1 MQKYT
6 LDNGITVFSQKESHV
21 NSINIGVF
29 IQSGSAFENEENNG
43 VSHFIEHLIFKTG
56 NNQKNYSEILSELGV
71 KYGGFT
77 AKEYTCYYFRFT
89 SFNFKTIIDTLIEIF
104 RSFKYINEEQF
115 SIEKNIIRSELQMY
129 RNNFKEI
136 NQSRSIELSF
146 PNQSLALEI
155 VGTDKSLDNL
165 SLEYLIEYYNSVY
178 LPENII
184 LSVCGNLNQAEEGYI
199 MDKFNKLKSH
209 HNGNNQMDI
218 NYPNFTYVG
227 GYDLIQRNTEHLV
240 IDINY
245 HMKNLSEKEYYSLY
259 LLNSILGYGT
269 RISRLQKYIREYLGI
284 SYNVFSY
291 PTIYT
296 NNSLLSIHAEINSH
310 SAIKFFNVIHTIIN
324 NLKNDYV
331 NEDEMVHAIANYHT
345 SLILGLESPM
355 DKMFYYGKNA
365 VLNRNIYT
373 IEESI
378 GIMKSVSVKDIKE
391 IALSFFN
398 STPSLAISG
407 NCSSDEMKEYY
418 KYLVPK
424 SS

>member
-1 MQKYT
+1 MNKYT
-6 LDNGITVFSQKESHV
+6 LDNGITVFCQKESHV
-21 NSINIGVF
+21 QSINLGVF
-29 IQSGSAFENEENNG
+29 IQSGSVFENEENNG

-56 NNQKNYSEILSELGV
+56 NKQKSYSEILSELGV

-89 SFNFKTIIDTLIEIF
+89 SFNFKTIIGTLIDIF
-104 RSFKYINEEQF
+104 RSFEYINEEQF

-129 RNNFKEI
+129 QNNFKEV

-146 PNQSLALEI
+146 PNQSLSYEI
-155 VGTDKSLDNL
+155 VGTDESLDNL
-165 SLEYLIEYYNSVY
+165 NLEYLIEYYNSVY
-178 LPENII
+178 LPENMI
-184 LSVCGNLNQAEEGYI
+184 LSVCGNLNQEQEEYI
-199 MDKFNKLKSH
+199 MDKFNKLQRH
-209 HNGNNQMDI
+209 HNGDNLTEI

-227 GYDLIQRNTEHLV
+227 GYDVIERDTEHLV

-245 HMKNLSEKEYYSLY
+245 YMKNPSEKEFYSIY

-291 PTIYT
+291 PTIYKK
-296 NNSLLSIHAEINSH
+296 NSLLSIHAEINSH
-310 SAIKFFNVIHTIIN
+310 SAIKFFDVIHTIIN
-324 NLKNDYV
+324 DLKNDYV
-331 NEDEMVHAIANYHT
+331 VEDEMVHAISNYHT

-378 GIMKSVSVKDIKE
+378 ELMRSVSVKDIKE
-391 IALSFFN
+391 IALSFFT

-407 NCSSDEMKEYY
+407 KCSSDEVKEYY
-418 KYLVPK
+418 KYLLFK
-424 SS
+424 